1 MKLGI
6 TFALLSLI
14 FAGINDI
21 VFKKYSIKIRSKGM
35 YIFGIGI
42 VWTIIQFLYFNINNI
57 NLSFDLNSI
66 VYGLITG
73 LFLTISNI
81 LFIESLTHINISS
94 GTTIYRLN
102 TIGVVILS
110 FIILN
115 EPLGTNKLIGIISG
129 LIAVLILYE
138 INYNNSK
145 TSIIK
150 TFFLLVIAASLFRA
164 IYGIISKIAILSNA
178 DINSMLIIISL
189 SWIIGGAI
197 YAIFRE
203 NIFDI
208 TKKICIYS
216 MISGILVFLIVNF
229 LMLAIKYGEA
239 SIVIPIANMSFIL
252 ALLISIVLKMESI
265 SLRKIF
271 SIFLAIISI
280 ILLSKI

>member
-6 TFALLSLI
+6 TFAFLSLI

>member
-6 TFALLSLI
+6 TFAFLSLI

-81 LFIESLTHINISS
+81 LFIESLTHINISL

>member
-6 TFALLSLI
+6 TFAFLSLI

-81 LFIESLTHINISS
+81 LFIESLAHINISL

>member
-81 LFIESLTHINISS
+81 LFIESLTHINISL

>member
-6 TFALLSLI
+6 TFAFLSLI

-81 LFIESLTHINISS
+81 LFIESLAHINISL

-110 FIILN
+110 FIMLN

>member
-81 LFIESLTHINISS
+81 LFIESLTHINISL

-280 ILLSKI
+280 ILLAKI

>member
-6 TFALLSLI
+6 TFAFLSLI

-81 LFIESLTHINISS
+81 LFIESLTHINISL

-110 FIILN
+110 FIMLN

>member
-6 TFALLSLI
+6 TFAFLSLI

-280 ILLSKI
+280 ILLAKI

>member
-81 LFIESLTHINISS
+81 LFIESLAHINISL

-110 FIILN
+110 FIMLN

>member
-81 LFIESLTHINISS
+81 LFIESLAHINISL

>member
-81 LFIESLTHINISS
+81 LFIESLTHINISL

-110 FIILN
+110 FIMLN

-138 INYNNSK
+138 INYNDSK